1 VIEVHP
7 PEHAL
12 HNWRDFFVHLST
24 ITIGLL
30 IALSLEGCVE
40 WRHHRHLV
48 HEAEGSLQGEIK
60 TNASNVAGALE
71 DARKEQETLAGD
83 IEILK
88 RIIANPKVKNH
99 EEFTVNFRI
108 RTFEDV
114 SWKTAQSTGA
124 LGYMPY
130 EQAHEYSNL
139 YSQQNEVY
147 LVEKQA
153 ARDLVVAIGP
163 IITLKK
169 GEANPDAVES
179 ERIKQNFE
187 VLQAQMIYMQAE
199 IEVLDT
205 AYKKYLAA
213 HPE

>member
-1 VIEVHP
+1 MIEVHP

-12 HNWRDFFVHLST
+12 HSWRDFFVHLST

-48 HEAEGSLQGEIK
+48 HEAEASLQGEIK
-60 TNASNVAGALE
+60 TNAEDVAGALE
-71 DARKEQETLAGD
+71 DVRKEQATLKGD
-83 IEILK
+83 VEILK
-88 RIIANPKVKNH
+88 RIIANPKIKNY

-108 RTFEDV
+108 RSFEDV

-130 EQAHEYSNL
+130 DQAHEYADL

-163 IITLKK
+163 IGTLKK
-169 GEANPDAVES
+169 GEANPDAEES

-187 VLQAQMIYMQAE
+187 VLQAQMVYLQSE

-205 AYKKYLAA
+205 AYKKFLAA